1 MLLCYKKNLGSS
13 RVSNKISYHLD
24 EHIKSVIA
32 RELRNRGIDVTTT
45 VEVNLRTK
53 SDDSQLAF
61 ASREGRVLVTHDN
74 DFLKLAVTNTNHSG
88 IAYCH
93 PTKRSVG
100 QIIEILVLMY
110 EVCTPEDM
118 IGRVEFL

>member
-1 MLLCYKKNLGSS
+1 M
-13 RVSNKISYHLD
+13 SNRISYHLD
-24 EHIKSVIA
+24 EHIKSVTA

-74 DFLKLAVTNTNHSG
+74 DFLKLAVKNTNHSG

>member
-1 MLLCYKKNLGSS
+1 
-13 RVSNKISYHLD
+13 VSKRIRYHLD
-24 EHIKSVIA
+24 EHITSVIA
-32 RELRNRGIDVTTT
+32 RELRLRGIDVTTT

-61 ASREGRVLVTHDN
+61 ATQKGRVLVTHDD
-74 DFLKLAVTNTNHSG
+74 DFLKLAIFNKNHSG

-93 PTKRSVG
+93 QNKLSIG
-100 QIIEILVLMY
+100 QIIETLVLMY
-110 EVCTPEDM
+110 EVYTPEDM